1 MSKAPEFQV
10 LNLNSAFQTEQ
21 AKLLYSNIPY
31 TAIGSLIAG
40 IVLTYVQSDVVSPA
54 ICVTW
59 MALLT
64 LYFLASVR
72 GAISW
77 MRSGLSLAAEVEVR
91 YLIRYRLFSAIH
103 GLIWGLGG
111 VLLFPV
117 DYSSHQFFLVI
128 VLAGM
133 SIGGVS
139 VLMIDRLAAFLF
151 LLPMTAP
158 VMFYLLVVGGEL
170 QIAIVLL
177 YALLFPIVVL
187 GGTRTERML
196 KEHVGLR
203 VASQRREAM
212 SLQTA
217 AELQVAKDQADVANR
232 VKTSFLSS
240 MSHELRTP
248 LNAIIGFSEML
259 DKGMLGE
266 LKPTQKA
273 PISHILA
280 GGRHLLFLANEALDL
295 ARIEAGEF
303 NFNVSAIEID
313 VLIEEVF
320 SLTHALAMRHQVS
333 IRRECSQRYLIQAD
347 PLRVRQVLFN
357 LLSNA
362 IKYNVSGGS
371 ASVTCE
377 LIEENV
383 VVTVSDTGR
392 GISLENQALLFE
404 SFQRLGAENS
414 ATEGTGL
421 GLAITKR
428 IVEAMGGKIGFK
440 SELNVGSRFWISFP
454 AFNQEATHMPLE
466 RK

>member
-1 MSKAPEFQV
+1 MNKVADIHL
-10 LNLNSAFQTEQ
+10 LNLNSAFHTEQ
-21 AKLLYSNIPY
+21 AKLLYSNIPH
-31 TAIGSLIAG
+31 TSVGSLMAG
-40 IVLTYVQSDVVSPA
+40 AVLAFVQSDVMPHTLCWSWL
-54 ICVTW
+54 I
-59 MALLT
+59 LLT
-64 LYFLASVR
+64 CYSIASI
-72 GAISW
+72 GLWIFW
-77 MRSGLSLAAEVEVR
+77 WRSKLSSAVEVDVLWLNR
-91 YLIRYRLFSAIH
+91 LRLFSAIH
-103 GLIWGLGG
+103 GLIWGFGG

-133 SIGGVS
+133 GVGGVA

-158 VMFYLLVVGGEL
+158 VIFYLLVVGGEL
-170 QIAIVLL
+170 QIAIAIL
-177 YALLFPIVVL
+177 YAFLFPIVVIS
-187 GGTRTERML
+187 GIRTERML

-203 VASQRREAM
+203 VSSQRREMLIQQNA
-212 SLQTA
+212 S
-217 AELQVAKDQADVANR
+217 ELQLAKDQADVANR

-303 NFNVSAIEID
+303 NFNVSVIEID
-313 VLIEEVF
+313 TLIEEVF
-320 SLTHALAMRHQVS
+320 SLTQALAMRHQVL
-333 IRRECSQRYLIQAD
+333 IQRECAHRYLIQAD

-377 LIEENV
+377 LLDGNV

-428 IVEAMGGKIGFK
+428 IVEAMGGEIGFK

-454 AFNQEATHMPLE
+454 AFNQEAPHIPLE